1 MGKRRWIVHQQLR
14 EWGSPSDSWGAWWTR
29 SRWSWFQWHLDVC
42 PGLGR
47 ISLFYCVSMTGRNGR
62 SLSPQ
67 TPWGPGNVQG
77 WVIQATSPPKLC
89 PVIGISARSQDPHRH
104 PLLMLQPHEPF
115 QSRLCYLLPLQG
127 TYHLI
132 IKEKAYF
139 FSMVICGNEACR
151 KPHKIDGGFHEWSR
165 KLG

>member
-1 MGKRRWIVHQQLR
+1 MSGTPRVIPGGPDGPDPGEADSSDISMFVLGWAEYPCSTASPWQG
-14 EWGSPSDSWGAWWTR
+14 GSS
-29 SRWSWFQWHLDVC
+29 
-42 PGLGR
+42 
-47 ISLFYCVSMTGRNGR
+47 R

-67 TPWGPGNVQG
+67 APWGPGNVQD
-77 WVIQATSPPKLC
+77 WMIQATSPPKSC
-89 PVIGISARSQDPHRH
+89 PVIGISVRPQDPHRH
-104 PLLMLQPHEPF
+104 SLLMLQPHEPF

-151 KPHKIDGGFHEWSR
+151 KPHKIDGGFHEWSW